1 MYKFISN
8 RYLHVFVLLVLVFS
22 LLTYALYN
30 LTIVN
35 GEKFFGLSLEQR
47 IKKLEVPAERGEIVD
62 AKGNVLAYNEVGYSV
77 KLNSSLLPQDSF
89 AEQCIK
95 MYDFLK
101 NRNEKQV
108 EFPIYIENGEYKYR
122 FDESIKEWLK
132 LSGYEENWSAREV
145 FEYEKAAYFIDKNLS
160 DYEAMKLL
168 NSRAIYLP
176 ISTIGMKFT
185 DQISKEAF
193 LESYGLGPDTSAKEA
208 FQAIRNTKSYRIPE
222 GMSDEDAYKVL
233 IYRHEIRNQGFLRY
247 EPMVVAPSV
256 SLETSILISER
267 GHEFPGLYSDFT
279 TRRIYKTSDL
289 ASHVVGYIGRISNQ
303 SEIDYYVDEKGYNRN
318 DFVGKTGIEY
328 VYEEMLHGQT
338 GYKYIETDVY
348 GKYVGEVDPAVHGLK
363 IHENSKGTDLKLTI
377 NLDFQQKL
385 KNILKKNIEDMQ
397 KGAKVTTRWGTHK
410 FRDLPNVETAAV
422 AIADIKTG
430 KILGA
435 YSYPSYDPMVFMD
448 GISKDDWASLNP
460 TNSRNPISA
469 RPLLDLTARMAV
481 QPGSTYKMAT
491 AYAAMEQGL
500 DPYSQIFADGHIE
513 IGQRTFGCWLW
524 NQHRGRH
531 GWTDLR
537 KAIRDSCN
545 YYFFCVANAYDYYH
559 KQPLNYAMDN
569 NILVESSRRFGFDKS
584 SGAEVP
590 EVIMGIPDV
599 EHKVQTALAML
610 KVNLDV
616 LLPQYFDEKLL
627 ATAEKRQAIVKEIM
641 SWAEENPPRSEII
654 DRLLKLGSNPDY
666 LVTEKFADTIKYD
679 YFNMMEWYEGDT
691 MNLSIG
697 QGEHAYTPL
706 QMLRYTAIIANG
718 GYPVELTYIDSING
732 VPYEKNKN
740 LVSFDERGL
749 LDVIKEGMYLVVN
762 DPGTFINEVYKNFPV
777 KVAGKTGTAEKE
789 GRIPPLDE
797 VEYLLSNLQW
807 VAPEISVDELEAET
821 TRILKTRSEEMSKME
836 HELHELEESG
846 ASEEEVEEMHHKMS
860 EVLNLDRLNKGDAM
874 REAIKNLTGGRVKD
888 EDIDKFRP
896 TYESFSWFIGYAPY
910 DNPEVAF
917 AVLVPQG
924 GEGHNASVI
933 ARDILAAYYGM
944 DEPLPEEKD
953 KEEK

>member
-1 MYKFISN
+1 MYKFFSN
-8 RYLHVFVLLVLVFS
+8 RFLHIFVLLVLVFS
-22 LLTYALYN
+22 LLTYALYQ

-35 GEKFFGLSLEQR
+35 GEKYFGLSLEQR
-47 IKKLEVPAERGEIVD
+47 IKKLEVPAERGEITD
-62 AKGNVLAYNEVGYSV
+62 SKGNVLAYNEVGYSV
-77 KLNSSLLPQDSF
+77 KLNSSLLPQESL

-101 NRNEKQV
+101 SRNEKQV

-122 FDESIKEWLK
+122 FDENIKEWLK
-132 LSGYEENWSAREV
+132 LSGYGEDWSAREV
-145 FEYEKAAYFIDKNLS
+145 FEYEKAAFFIDKNLS

-168 NSRAIYLP
+168 NSRSIYLP
-176 ISTIGMKFT
+176 ISTIGMKYT
-185 DQISKEAF
+185 EQYYKEEF
-193 LESYGLGPDTSAKEA
+193 LDSYGLSPDISAKEA
-208 FQAIRNTKSYRIPE
+208 FQAIRSTRSYRIPE
-222 GMSDEDAYKVL
+222 EMSDEDAYKVL
-233 IYRHEIRNQGFLRY
+233 IYRHEIRNKGFLRY
-247 EPMVVAPSV
+247 EPMVVAPNV

-303 SEIDYYVDEKGYNRN
+303 NEIDYYVDEKGYNRN

-328 VYEEMLHGQT
+328 VYEELLHGQT

-348 GKYVGEVDPAVHGLK
+348 GKYVGEVDPAVQGLE

-377 NLDFQQKL
+377 HLEFQEKL

-397 KGAKVTTRWGTHK
+397 KGAKVTTQWGTHK

-422 AIADIKTG
+422 VIADIHTG
-430 KILGA
+430 KILGS

-448 GISKDDWASLNP
+448 GISKDDWANLNP

-531 GWTDLR
+531 GWTDLK

-559 KQPLNYAMDN
+559 KQSLNYAMDN

-610 KVNLDV
+610 KLNLDI
-616 LLPQYFDEKLL
+616 LLPEYFDQELL
-627 ATAEKRQAIVKEIM
+627 ASAEKRQTIVKEIM
-641 SWAEENPPRSEII
+641 SWAEENPPRAEII

-666 LVTEKFADTIKYD
+666 TVTEKFADTIKYD

-718 GYPVELTYIDSING
+718 GYPVELTYIDSIDG
-732 VPYEKNKN
+732 KPYEKNQN
-740 LVSFDERGL
+740 LHSFDERGL

-762 DPGTFINEVYKNFPV
+762 DPGTFIYEVYKNFPI

-797 VEYLLSNLQW
+797 VEYILSNLQW
-807 VAPEISVDELEAET
+807 VAPEISIDALEAET
-821 TRILKTRSEEMSKME
+821 TRILKERSEEMSQME
-836 HELHELEESG
+836 HALHELEESG
-846 ASEEEVEEMHHKMS
+846 ASEEEIEEMHHKMS
-860 EVLNLDRLNKGDAM
+860 KVLNLDRLNKGDAM
-874 REAIKNLTGGRVKD
+874 REAIKHLTGGRVKD

-933 ARDILAAYYGM
+933 ARDILAAYYGL
-944 DEPLPEEKD
+944 DKPDSKDNEEK
-953 KEEK
+953 